1 MAVRDWKLGDV
12 AWGWPDDVDRTGTE
26 ERGGYRYVPLWQC
39 DGHLGY
45 HVARIYMD
53 EGDPAME
60 SDARLIVAA
69 PALLAALKEVA
80 EECEYRLR
88 KGEDS
93 GDRHTLK
100 LCRAAISKAEGRS
113 DG

>member
-1 MAVRDWKLGDV
+1 MDERDWKLGDV
-12 AWGWPDDVDRTGTE
+12 AWGWPDDVDRMGTGPSC
-26 ERGGYRYVPLWQC
+26 GYRYAPVWQC
-39 DGHLGY
+39 DGQLGY
-45 HVARIYMD
+45 HVARIYLD
-53 EGDPAME
+53 EGDEDMA

-100 LCRAAISKAEGRS
+100 LCRAAISKAERKGE
-113 DG
+113 